1 MGDEGKTLIAHPGS
15 IGKKYANTNGYRMG
29 MASSKDGIH
38 FERKDYI
45 MDIERPTGEFDSE
58 MVCYGKIYKHK
69 ERKMKNE
76 RLNVSILDF
85 GAIGDERGMI
95 TICEGEQD
103 IPFIPKRV
111 FYIYKSSHD
120 VVRGQHANRVSDF
133 VLINVAG
140 TSKVRIMDGR
150 GNEMVYSLNRPNT
163 GIYIPHMVWKEMYDF
178 SEDSVLLCLASEHYN
193 PNEYIRDYDMFLK
206 EINTHRDKGNK
217 Q

>member
-1 MGDEGKTLIAHPGS
+1 VGDEGKTLIAHPGS